1 VAGNHRNGGILYS
14 RLSGY
19 YDTFFGWITLPRQKL
34 MIQKIG
40 IPEGAKIMEVGVGTG
55 LALPH
60 YPKHCEVMGVDIS
73 AKMLKHARKR
83 VAKKQ
88 LTHVALE
95 EMDAKEIDNHFPPD
109 TFDYII
115 GAFVLTVVDDPVR
128 VLKNMKRVGKPDC
141 SIYILNHSKSSHPVL
156 GRCERMFEPFAKKIG
171 WRYDV
176 DLDDVCE
183 KAGLNIVSQKP
194 CYPGD
199 FYTILHAKNGTS

>member
-1 VAGNHRNGGILYS
+1 MAGNHRNGGILYS

-19 YDTFFGWITLPRQKL
+19 YDTIFGWLTLPRQKL

-40 IPEGAKIMEVGVGTG
+40 IPCGAKIMEVGVGTG

-60 YPKHCEVMGVDIS
+60 YPKHCDVMGVDIS
-73 AKMLKHARKR
+73 SKMLKHARKR
-83 VAKKQ
+83 VTKKK
-88 LTHVALE
+88 LTHVELM
-95 EMDAKEIDNHFPPD
+95 EMDAKEIDARFPPN
-109 TFDYII
+109 TFDFII

-141 SIYILNHSKSSHPVL
+141 SIFILNHSKSRHPVL
-156 GRCERMFEPFAKKIG
+156 SRCERMLEPFVRKIG

-176 DLDDVCE
+176 DLDDVVDQ
-183 KAGLNIVSQKP
+183 AGLTIVSQTP

-199 FYTILHAKNGTS
+199 LYTILHAKNGKS